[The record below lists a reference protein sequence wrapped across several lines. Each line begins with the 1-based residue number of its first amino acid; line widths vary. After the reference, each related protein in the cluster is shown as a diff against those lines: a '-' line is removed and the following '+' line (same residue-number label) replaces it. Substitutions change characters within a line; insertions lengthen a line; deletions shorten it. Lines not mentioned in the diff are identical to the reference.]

1 MTLCVFDSIYLP
13 EIRHAWMNA
22 RVVEGTGRMLS
33 VRYDPKTTAS
43 QGNDDYNVDDI
54 DDDDHEALRHY

>member
-1 MTLCVFDSIYLP
+1 
-13 EIRHAWMNA
+13 MNA
-22 RVVEGTGRMLS
+22 RGVEGTGRMLS